1 MTSNLKRDELK
12 QKFADNQIP
21 TGSDFAQL
29 IDAAVIGRDD
39 GVRFDPLSQQLQVSA
54 PLHAQAAAQF
64 DNALSVAGDAA
75 LGGKLALLGPAAL
88 NGSLDVAGPAR
99 FAGGLAIQNSL
110 SGDNLHIAQGLQVG
124 DAAQIGGDLTLG
136 GFLDVAGPAR
146 LHGGV
151 AIENGLTADNLS
163 AQHNLQV
170 GANAAVLGD
179 AILGGALNVAGPAV
193 FQGAAA
199 IQQDLTLAQGLKLG
213 QDAQISGAAAIAKNL
228 DVGGVASFQSGLT
241 APGLAEFD
249 SQHGKVNILAPQ
261 GLEVRQDS
269 QLNTLSV
276 SGDANLKANLSVADK
291 ISGHSLH
298 LHGDARLEGDAKFD
312 GGLLIGGA
320 SQLQGPAN
328 LAQGLSVAQGAAI
341 GQTLS
346 AGGLASFNGGAAVK
360 AGLAADTLQV
370 LGDSHLQG
378 NLQLDRQLTVAGSA
392 ALGDSLHVAGG
403 IQAGETMQ
411 IAGDATLGGFLDLSG
426 PARLNGGVN
435 IENGVN
441 ASAPDGQ
448 DVLTLSRMLN
458 IDDGAP
464 HAEPALKV
472 DGNGDTALYGAL
484 QIGGA
489 LALAGPARLGGGVV
503 VSGDLSGDS
512 LHLSGGMQVGDTAQI
527 GGDLTLGGFID
538 VAGPARLNGGAAVIG
553 DLSGDSLHLKGGMQ
567 VGDTAQIGG
576 DLTLGGFVDVAGPAR
591 LNGGAAVIG
600 GLSGD
605 SLHLKGGMQVAQTVQ
620 IAGDATLGGF
630 LDLSGPARLN
640 DTLAVG
646 GDASLDGGLKIS
658 QRHQEKAPLEIIDP
672 HQNSTPL
679 LVSASGNVG
688 VNTAA
693 PAAQLHVVA
702 RPQREA
708 LRLMRQQDDG
718 AQLAAVTVNA
728 QGQLAVGRDSARAAL
743 DVAGDAIVDG
753 HLKTTLDLDVDGQA
767 VLADARV
774 ENTLA
779 VAGDSA
785 LKGQLAVDGAALF
798 GNGQTTHGPAT
809 FHNEADLKSSL
820 SVAGPAALQ
829 GDVDIKKTLRVRGD
843 LAVDGAARLNDAL
856 EVAKDGRIAGALEV
870 KKSLKVADRSELAG
884 GVTAFGLADLKGG
897 VALAHGEM
905 VHTISADPYLGE
917 EAASDK
923 TLATQRAVKAYVDTY
938 ASPFGRGGRSWSIR
952 TQEEFDRVFGDGSG
966 EARIADNS
974 TIILLPPRECG
985 HSHPYTRLDGSR
997 IEAGGDEW
1005 QAIASYVLRNPVRLG
1020 SGVSIVGFNEDAVR
1034 VVKADAGC
1042 RFLIEGGPRRPV
1054 SQILLQGFTF
1064 DGGGLPF
1071 NGHGGA
1077 VSLNHARD
1085 VQIRARLIGHV
1096 ARGNGGALFGQDSR
1110 RVQADN
1116 IHACFASSDA
1126 PRQRLSYG
1134 GGAYGLVDSDIVA
1147 SRCYA
1152 DVGGA
1157 VALCPDSRVRAQ
1169 GCQALYGGAAY
1180 SCERLTLSARYCTA
1194 HYQGGGA
1201 YGCNDLTA
1209 SGYWTGNYSSQF
1221 SNRNIAAYTGN
1232 RQWSLW
1238 RGDFIE
1244 RRIQPG
1250 WHCHDL

>member
-12 QKFADNQIP
+12 KKFADNQIP
-21 TGSDFAQL
+21 TGNDFAQL
-29 IDAAVIGRDD
+29 IDAALIGKDD
-39 GVRFDPLSQQLQVSA
+39 GLRFDPLSQQLQIAA
-54 PLHAQAAAQF
+54 PLDVQAPAQF
-64 DNALSVAGDAA
+64 DGALSVGGDATLNGALAVKKTATLSDTLKVAGAASFAGGLSAQNGLVGDTLRLSGGMQVGEAVQIAGDAT
-75 LGGKLALLGPAAL
+75 LGGG
-88 NGSLDVAGPAR
+88 LDVAGPAR
-99 FAGGLAIQNSL
+99 FHGGL
-110 SGDNLHIAQGLQVG
+110 
-124 DAAQIGGDLTLG
+124 
-136 GFLDVAGPAR
+136 
-146 LHGGV
+146 
-151 AIENGLTADNLS
+151 AIENGLAVDSLS
-163 AQHNLQV
+163 ARHGLQV
-170 GANAAVLGD
+170 GANAAIAGD
-179 AILGGALNVAGPAV
+179 ASLGGALNVAGLAA
-193 FQGAAA
+193 FQGAAS
-199 IQQDLTLAQGLKLG
+199 IQKDLALGGQATLAQGLKLG
-213 QDAQISGAAAIAKNL
+213 QDAQIGGAAAIAKGL
-228 DVGGVASFQSGLT
+228 DVGGVANFQSGLA

-269 QLNTLSV
+269 QLNTLGV

-291 ISGHSLH
+291 ITGHSLH
-298 LHGDARLEGDAKFD
+298 LHGDAKLEGDAKFD
-312 GGLLIGGA
+312 GGLLVGGA

-328 LAQGLSVAQGAAI
+328 LAQSLSVAQGAAI

-360 AGLAADTLQV
+360 GGLASDTLQV
-370 LGDSHLQG
+370 LGDSRLQG
-378 NLQLDRQLTVAGSA
+378 NLQLDRQLTVAGPA

-403 IQAGETMQ
+403 IQAGDTMQ

-435 IENGVN
+435 IENGVH

-448 DVLTLSRMLN
+448 DALIVARMLH

-464 HAEPALKV
+464 QATPALKV
-472 DGNGDTALYGAL
+472 DGAGDTALYGNL

-489 LALAGPARLGGGVV
+489 LAL
-503 VSGDLSGDS
+503 SGNAALSDN
-512 LHLSGGMQVGDTAQI
+512 LHVAGGMQVGDAAQI
-527 GGDLTLGGFID
+527 AGDLTLGGFLD
-538 VAGPARLNGGAAVIG
+538 VAGPARLNGGAAISG
-553 DLSGDSLHLKGGMQ
+553 GLSLDSLHLARGMQ
-567 VGDTAQIGG
+567 VAETAQIAG
-576 DLTLGGFVDVAGPAR
+576 DATLGGFLDVAGPAR
-591 LNGGAAVIG
+591 LNGGAAISG
-600 GLSGD
+600 GLSLD
-605 SLHLKGGMQVAQTVQ
+605 SLHLARGMQVAETAQ

-630 LDLSGPARLN
+630 LDVAGPARLN

-658 QRHQEKAPLEIIDP
+658 QRNQEKAPLEIIDP
-672 HQNSTPL
+672 HQNCTPL

-702 RPQREA
+702 HPQREA

-718 AQLAAVTVNA
+718 ALQAAVTVNA

-753 HLKTTLDLDVDGQA
+753 HHKVTQDLDVDGQA

-779 VAGDSA
+779 VAGDTA

-809 FHNEADLKSSL
+809 FHHEADLKSSL
-820 SVAGPAALQ
+820 TVAGPAALQ
-829 GDVDIKKTLRVRGD
+829 GDVDLKKTLRVRD
-843 LAVDGAARLNDAL
+843 TLAVDGAAQLNDAL
-856 EVAKDGRIAGALEV
+856 EVAKDGRIQGALEV

-897 VALAHGEM
+897 LALAQGEM

-917 EAASDK
+917 DDANDK

-966 EARIADNS
+966 EVRIADNS

-1042 RFLIEGGPRRPV
+1042 RFLIEGVPGRPA
-1054 SQILLQGFTF
+1054 SQVLLQGFTF

-1085 VQIRARLIGHV
+1085 IQIRARLIGHV

-1116 IHACFASSDA
+1116 VHACFASSDA

-1134 GGAYGLVDSDIVA
+1134 GAAYGLVDSDIVA

-1157 VALCPDSRVRAQ
+1157 VALCPDSRARAH

-1180 SCERLTLSARYCTA
+1180 NCERLTLTARYCTA

-1221 SNRNIAAYTGN
+1221 GNRNIAAYTGN

>member
-1 MTSNLKRDELK
+1 MTPNPNRAELK
-12 QKFADNQIP
+12 NKFADNKIP

-29 IDAAVIGRDD
+29 IDAAVIGNDD
-39 GVRFDPLSQQLQVSA
+39 GLRFDPLSQQLQISA

-75 LGGKLALLGPAAL
+75 LGGKLALQGPATL
-88 NGSLDVAGPAR
+88 NSSLLVAGPAS
-99 FAGGLAIQNSL
+99 FTGGLAIQNNLAS
-110 SGDNLHIAQGLQVG
+110 DNLHIAQGLQVG

-146 LHGGV
+146 LHGGATV
-151 AIENGLTADNLS
+151 EGGLSADTLS
-163 AQHNLQV
+163 AQQGLQV
-170 GANAAVLGD
+170 GAKAAILGD
-179 AILGGALNVAGPAV
+179 ASLGGALNVAGPAV

-213 QDAQISGAAAIAKNL
+213 QDAQIAGAAAIAKNL

-241 APGLAEFD
+241 AAGLAEFD

-298 LHGDARLEGDAKFD
+298 LYGDARLEGDAKFD

-360 AGLAADTLQV
+360 GGLAADMLQV
-370 LGDSHLQG
+370 LGDSRLQG

-464 HAEPALKV
+464 QAAPALKV

-553 DLSGDSLHLKGGMQ
+553 DLSGDSLHLARGMQ
-567 VGDTAQIGG
+567 VGETVQIGG
-576 DLTLGGFVDVAGPAR
+576 DLTLGGFIDVAGPAR

-600 GLSGD
+600 DLSGD
-605 SLHLKGGMQVAQTVQ
+605 SLHLAGGMQVAQTVQ

-658 QRHQEKAPLEIIDP
+658 QRNQEKAPLEIIDP

-718 AQLAAVTVNA
+718 ALLAAVTVNA

-798 GNGQTTHGPAT
+798 GSGQTTHGPAT
-809 FHNEADLKSSL
+809 FHNDADLKSSL

-829 GDVDIKKTLRVRGD
+829 GDVDIKKTLRVRD
-843 LAVDGAARLNDAL
+843 ALAVDGAARLNDAL

-917 EAASDK
+917 ESANDK

-1042 RFLIEGGPRRPV
+1042 RFLIEGSPRRPV

-1085 VQIRARLIGHV
+1085 IQIHTRLIGHV

-1110 RVQADN
+1110 RVRADN
-1116 IHACFASSDA
+1116 IHACFASSDS

-1134 GGAYGLVDSDIVA
+1134 GAAYGLADSDIAA

-1157 VALCPDSRVRAQ
+1157 VAQCADSRASAQ

>member
-1 MTSNLKRDELK
+1 MNPNPNRADLK
-12 QKFADNQIP
+12 QKFADNKTP
-21 TGSDFAQL
+21 TGRDFAQL
-29 IDAAVIGRDD
+29 IDAAVIGTDD
-39 GVRFDPLSQQLQVSA
+39 GLRFDPLSQQLQISA

-64 DNALSVAGDAA
+64 DKALKVIGDAE
-75 LGGKLALLGPAAL
+75 LSGKLALQGAAAL
-88 NGSLDVAGPAR
+88 NSSLDVAGPAR
-99 FAGGLAIQNSL
+99 FAGGLTIQNNL
-110 SGDNLHIAQGLQVG
+110 VGDNLHIAQGLQVG

-146 LHGGV
+146 LHGGA
-151 AIENGLTADNLS
+151 AIENGLTADTLA
-163 AQHNLQV
+163 AQQDLQV
-170 GANAAVLGD
+170 GANAAIGGD
-179 AILGGALNVAGPAV
+179 ATLGGALSVAGPAV
-193 FQGAAA
+193 FQGPAA
-199 IQQDLTLAQGLKLG
+199 IQQDLTLAQGLQLG
-213 QDAQISGAAAIAKNL
+213 QDARIGGAAAIAKNL
-228 DVGGVASFQSGLT
+228 DVGGVANFQSGLA

-249 SQHGKVNILAPQ
+249 SARGKATILAPQ

-269 QLNTLSV
+269 QLNTLGV
-276 SGDANLKANLSVADK
+276 AGDANLKANLSVADK
-291 ISGHSLH
+291 ITGHSLH

-320 SQLQGPAN
+320 SQLQGPAS
-328 LAQGLSVAQGAAI
+328 LAQGLSVAQNAAI
-341 GQTLS
+341 GQALS

-378 NLQLDRQLTVAGSA
+378 NLQLDRQLSVAGSA

-403 IQAGETMQ
+403 MQVGDTVQ
-411 IAGDATLGGFLDLSG
+411 IAGDATLGGFLDVAG

-435 IENGVN
+435 IENGVT

-448 DVLTLSRMLN
+448 DVLILSRMLN

-464 HAEPALKV
+464 QAAPALKV
-472 DGNGDTALYGAL
+472 DGDGDATLYGGL

-489 LALAGPARLGGGVV
+489 LALAGPARLSGGAV
-503 VSGDLSGDS
+503 VSGDWSGDS
-512 LHLSGGMQVGDTAQI
+512 LHLARGMQVGETAQI

-553 DLSGDSLHLKGGMQ
+553 DLSGDSLHLARGMQ
-567 VGDTAQIGG
+567 VAETAQIGG
-576 DLTLGGFVDVAGPAR
+576 DLTLGGFIDVAGPAR

-600 GLSGD
+600 DLSGD
-605 SLHLKGGMQVAQTVQ
+605 SLHLARGMQVGETVQ
-620 IAGDATLGGF
+620 IGGDATLGGF
-630 LDLSGPARLN
+630 LDLAGPARLN
-640 DTLAVG
+640 DTLAVA
-646 GDASLDGGLKIS
+646 GDASLEGGLKIS
-658 QRHQEKAPLEIIDP
+658 QRNQENAPLEIIDP

-718 AQLAAVTVNA
+718 ALLAAVTVNA

-743 DVAGDAIVDG
+743 DVAGDAIIDG
-753 HLKTTLDLDVDGQA
+753 HLKTTQDLDVDGQA
-767 VLADARV
+767 VLADVRV

-785 LKGQLAVDGAALF
+785 LKGQLAVDGTALF

-829 GDVDIKKTLRVRGD
+829 GDVDIKKTLRVRGG
-843 LAVDGAARLNDAL
+843 LSVDGAAQLNDAL
-856 EVAKDGRIAGALEV
+856 EVAKDGRVQGALEV

-917 EAASDK
+917 ESANDK

-966 EARIADNS
+966 ETRIADNS
-974 TIILLPPRECG
+974 TIILLPPREYG

-997 IEAGGDEW
+997 IEAGGEEW

-1042 RFLIEGGPRRPV
+1042 RLLIEGSPRRPA

-1085 VQIRARLIGHV
+1085 IQIHARLIGHV

-1116 IHACFASSDA
+1116 IHACFASSDS

-1134 GGAYGLVDSDIVA
+1134 GAAYGLSDSDIAA

-1157 VALCPDSRVRAQ
+1157 VAQCPDSRVRAQ

-1180 SCERLTLSARYCTA
+1180 SCERLTLTARYCTA